1 MIGKTQLLWTQCRGI
16 GGGGFENTH
25 HVKNKL
31 QERKQYCK
39 VMSLQQIK
47 KKNGKKKN
55 PTLKDEKKKK
65 KGNTSGKAIV
75 RLGNSEYDS

>member
-1 MIGKTQLLWTQCRGI
+1 M
-16 GGGGFENTH
+16 E
-25 HVKNKL
+25 
-31 QERKQYCK
+31 
-39 VMSLQQIK
+39 
-47 KKNGKKKN
+47 KKKN